1 MTTVHLSRQER
12 RAVLQA
18 AVKKNAGRV
27 LLTAAI
33 SFILIEFVF
42 VFLYP
47 FLNVIVNSL
56 KYDFELNDMTHQ
68 WVITS
73 VNWQNYAD
81 AFKHLDYL
89 HSLGNTLLVVVL
101 STAGHLLSCAFIAY
115 GFARFEFRGRNL
127 MFTLVMLTMVI
138 PPQTLMMPLY
148 VQYAKLGWLGTFAPI
163 IVPTFFGFGLKGA
176 LFIFLFRQQIRG
188 LPLSYEEAAKIEGC
202 GSMRIYWRIIFPM
215 LKGTMLVAGILSAIW
230 HWNDYF
236 EPSAYLSGE
245 LRILTQRLSSLNSYF
260 ATQATGTGLMV
271 SPVQLAACMLV
282 ILPLLAMYFVFQRS
296 FIKSIDLTG
305 LAN

>member
-1 MTTVHLSRQER
+1 MKTNQMGAEKRTAWKKKTSRT
-12 RAVLQA
+12 
-18 AVKKNAGRV
+18 
-27 LLTAAI
+27 LLMLLI

-47 FLNVIVNSL
+47 FLNMIVNSL
-56 KYDFELNDMTHQ
+56 KYDYELRDMTHQ

-73 VNWQNYAD
+73 INWQNYVD
-81 AFKHLDYL
+81 AYKHLDYL
-89 HSLGNTLLVVVL
+89 RYLLNTLIVVIF

-115 GFARFEFRGRNL
+115 GFARFSFKGRNVL
-127 MFTLVMLTMVI
+127 FALVMLTMVI

-148 VQYAKLGWLGTFAPI
+148 IQFAKFGWMGSFAPI
-163 IVPTFFGFGLKGA
+163 IVPSWFGFGLKGA
-176 LFIFLFRQQIRG
+176 LFIFLFRQQIKG
-188 LPLSYEEAAKIEGC
+188 MPISYEEAAKLEGC
-202 GSMRIYWRIIFPM
+202 GSMRVYWRIIFPL

-236 EPSAYLSGE
+236 EPSAYLSGSV
-245 LRILTQRLSSLNSYF
+245 RILTQRLSSLNTYY
-260 ATQATGTGLMV
+260 AAQASGTGIMV

-282 ILPLLAMYFVFQRS
+282 ILPLLMMYFVFQRK
-296 FIKSIDLTG
+296 FIRSIDLTG